1 MRNSVEQGIDGCEEP
16 VSWQDHQLLK
26 YQRKKEQ
33 VKYPVSLSLDQ
44 ALAFVPL
51 WGTPTRSQRQVPMI
65 VDHLPCREERGVWSE
80 RQPGVTAYPVGK
92 KYPAQCSEADFTHKL
107 PLIAH
112 IWVRDRLTQDLPM
125 DLVRQGLH
133 RF

>member
-65 VDHLPCREERGVWSE
+65 VDHLPCREERGV
-80 RQPGVTAYPVGK
+80 
-92 KYPAQCSEADFTHKL
+92 
-107 PLIAH
+107 
-112 IWVRDRLTQDLPM
+112 
-125 DLVRQGLH
+125 
-133 RF
+133 